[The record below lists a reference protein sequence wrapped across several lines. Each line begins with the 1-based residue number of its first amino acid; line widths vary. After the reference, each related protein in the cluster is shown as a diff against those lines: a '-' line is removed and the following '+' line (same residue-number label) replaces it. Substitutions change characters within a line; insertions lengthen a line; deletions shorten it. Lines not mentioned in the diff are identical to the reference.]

1 MNDYAEQLG
10 YRREIDLV
18 FDHGDYGDLS
28 NLLDSIINVCI
39 NRSPKDAVMIQ
50 VLYKKHLSKLI
61 EQVINEIAATDIMD
75 EYINEY
81 VGLLV
86 DGNANLKADCIR
98 RD

>member
-18 FDHGDYGDLS
+18 FDYGDYGDLS
-28 NLLDSIINVCI
+28 NLLDDIIKVCI

-50 VLYKKHLSKLI
+50 VLYKKHLSNLI

-81 VGLLV
+81 VALLV
-86 DGNANLKADCIR
+86 DGVFDLKDEVR